1 MIEYK
6 LLTAIEL
13 NEIDPQGVQWP
24 LDTFGIVALEDG
36 KVVGRTTIMN
46 LPVIEGTWIEE
57 SKRGGTLAVRLVQ
70 RIEELY
76 KTLGKTHAM
85 ALVYNEQPEI
95 AEYLKRF
102 GFEEQPLRFYA
113 KELVA
118 KKEAA

>member
-6 LLTAIEL
+6 LLTSIEL
-13 NEIDPQGVQWP
+13 NECDPQGVVWP
-24 LDTFGIVALEDG
+24 LDTFGIVAIEDG

-46 LPVIEGTWIEE
+46 LPVIEGTWIDE

-76 KTLGKTHAM
+76 RTLGKTHAM
-85 ALVYNEQPEI
+85 ALVYDEQPEI
-95 AEYLKRF
+95 ADYLKRF
-102 GFEEQPLRFYA
+102 GFEEQPLRFFA